1 MTCSPPPFGNP
12 SFRTVG
18 AGPPKTHIGPKE
30 SIARSLA
37 RKASYDEAY
46 LWPMHHEGGW
56 QLGAWGGFVCVL
68 LAANGLAHDLPDQAL
83 IFFGCAVLLFLW
95 AAWFARA
102 RH

>member
-1 MTCSPPPFGNP
+1 
-12 SFRTVG
+12 
-18 AGPPKTHIGPKE
+18 
-30 SIARSLA
+30 
-37 RKASYDEAY
+37 
-46 LWPMHHEGGW
+46 MHHEGGW